1 MCSTHDRLPAGR
13 DSRRRMM
20 PLALLAATVGGA
32 LAGSL
37 GGCAQPRQQAHTPPP
52 MLIDGAMQLRDWER
66 SVAYYPNGDT
76 QSGYNR
82 FPIRSDAQVGES
94 EYTDAAYDIGASL
107 VQTVA
112 LPFTYFFIPPFAPA
126 VYTGEQIGP
135 TYTAMPPMRPADP
148 TVRVDDLVVD
158 RDTLE
163 VVGTPRET
171 RETRSRQHGPMGPN
185 DTEFMPSAPT
195 PAREW
200 E

>member
-1 MCSTHDRLPAGR
+1 MCSTPDRLSAR
-13 DSRRRMM
+13 HAWRRRTV
-20 PLALLAATVGGA
+20 PLALLAAAVGG
-32 LAGSL
+32 SL
-37 GGCAQPRQQAHTPPP
+37 VGCAQRAPRVYTPPP
-52 MLIDGAMQLRDWER
+52 MLIDEAIQMRDWER

-76 QSGYNR
+76 VSGHNR

-112 LPFTYFFIPPFAPA
+112 LPFTYIFIPPFAPA

-135 TYTAMPPMRPADP
+135 TYTAMPPMRPADT
-148 TVRVDDLVVD
+148 TVRVDGLVVD

-163 VVGTPRET
+163 VVATPRET
-171 RETRSRQHGPMGPN
+171 LETRSERYGPQGPN